1 MILYNIPSADM
12 PTKQLFYGDIHEC
25 FSTGFAEAEAEAILK
40 EWGQIDD
47 GDERQNWIQLELED
61 LMWALAKMSRKEG
74 LGAVYEAVLNDGN
87 TMAMKRL
94 KDAVVVVMANDGNED
109 DAWAMISLVM
119 ESNGDRNA
127 ELQIHIE
134 GVGPFN
140 IKKLHIFS
148 Y

>member
-1 MILYNIPSADM
+1 M

-25 FSTGFAEAEAEAILK
+25 FSTGFAEAEAEAEAILK

-47 GDERQNWIQLELED
+47 GDERQNWIQFELED

-74 LGAVYEAVLNDGN
+74 LGAVYEAVLNDGS

-134 GVGPFN
+134 GA
-140 IKKLHIFS
+140 
-148 Y
+148 